1 MAEIQNE
8 MLQLGVYALVVR
20 GQGDDLLMGTN
31 VNNYIKVDG
40 LERLLHFFISDLDK
54 FFTHIYDHDIASYLN
69 SLEEKF
75 HVDLSTLQENMEINI
90 RGMEETDSDDVM
102 IYYLVITKTLE
113 QLRQEIF
120 DTRGWEWIKEF
131 YKAKTGKAP
140 SKDILNEINRI
151 DSAVNKSISLLYNLT
166 FIYYLAEIYAKKK
179 IQLLCKKLIETSIE
193 QLSLNF
199 KK

>member
-31 VNNYIKVDG
+31 VHNYIKVDG

-54 FFTHIYDHDIASYLN
+54 FFAHIYEGDIAQYLN

-75 HVDLSTLQENMEINI
+75 HVDLSALQENMELNI
-90 RGMEETDSDDVM
+90 RMMEETDSDEVM

-113 QLRQEIF
+113 QLRKEVF
-120 DTRGWEWIKEF
+120 DTQGWEWIKDF
-131 YKAKTGKAP
+131 YQKKTGKVP
-140 SKDILNEINRI
+140 SRDILDEINRI
-151 DSAVNKSISLLYNLT
+151 DSAVDKNISLLYNLI
-166 FIYYLAEIYAKKK
+166 FVSYLAEIYAKKK
-179 IQLLCKKLIETSIE
+179 IQQVCKKLVEDSIGQLTS
-193 QLSLNF
+193 NF
-199 KK
+199 S